1 MRALYKAPT
10 DTGVREIVVPNKL
23 ETLQKLVGG
32 YIETLTACMD
42 PKVIAICNEEGA
54 IRDDIDFNC
63 AIACE
68 DAGGRF
74 DCPIFGPILLVGED
88 GEDFTDC
95 PISLMVANGMIR

>member
-1 MRALYKAPT
+1 MRVLYKRPADVGFRQLNIDNDLRALQ
-10 DTGVREIVVPNKL
+10 E
-23 ETLQKLVGG
+23 LVGG
-32 YIETLTACMD
+32 YIETLTASMD

>member
-1 MRALYKAPT
+1 
-10 DTGVREIVVPNKL
+10 
-23 ETLQKLVGG
+23 
-32 YIETLTACMD
+32 MD

-63 AIACE
+63 ALACE

-88 GEDFTDC
+88 GEEFTDC
-95 PISLMVANGMIR
+95 PMSLMVANGMIR

>member
-1 MRALYKAPT
+1 MRALYKKPT
-10 DTGVREIVVPNKL
+10 DDSFHEIIIDNKL
-23 ETLQKLVGG
+23 EKLQELVGG
-32 YIETLTACMD
+32 YIETLTARME
-42 PKVIAICNEEGA
+42 PKVVAICNEEGA

-74 DCPIFGPILLVGED
+74 DCPIFGPILLVGEN
-88 GEDFTDC
+88 GEEFTDC

>member
-10 DTGVREIVVPNKL
+10 DPKFHQLNIPNEL
-23 ETLQKLVGG
+23 HPMQELVGG

-54 IRDDIDFNC
+54 IRDDIGFNC

-68 DAGGRF
+68 DASGRF

-88 GEDFTDC
+88 GEEFTDC

>member
-1 MRALYKAPT
+1 MRALYKAPN
-10 DTGVREIVVPNKL
+10 DAKFHQLNIPNEL
-23 ETLQKLVGG
+23 HPMQELVGG
-32 YIETLTACMD
+32 YIETLTARME
-42 PKVIAICNEEGA
+42 PKVVAICNEEGA
-54 IRDDIDFNC
+54 VRDDIDFNC